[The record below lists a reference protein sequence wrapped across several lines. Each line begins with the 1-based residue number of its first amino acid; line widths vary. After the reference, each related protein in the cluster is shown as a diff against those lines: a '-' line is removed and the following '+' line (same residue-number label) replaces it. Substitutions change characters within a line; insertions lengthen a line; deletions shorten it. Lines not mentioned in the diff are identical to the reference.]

1 MPELGSA
8 YLVEDTLGLR
18 CFTFPMGVR
27 TVRFFAMKDG
37 PEQWTLIDCG
47 LPGHVTSVL
56 DEGQLPGRITRVIL
70 THADADH
77 IGGVAE
83 LLARFPNCEVC
94 CHPLDCVWCANH
106 DLLVRERYGCARKQ
120 YGFGY
125 LIEIQDAFR
134 AACGDDFQISC
145 LLNAGDTLAIGG
157 VVWRVLHLP
166 GHSLGHIGLYSSTDG
181 VLLGGDA
188 VLGDGPPDASGAPS
202 MPPTHQFIRDY
213 LSTLCLLEALPIQHA
228 LFAHW
233 PAMNAEALRE
243 FIQTSRRVVARHLAW
258 LVNRLNAP
266 ASFEEL
272 LEELNA
278 RESCWAESENA
289 HFQYA
294 LVGYLDYLREHGI
307 QCDLKSI

>member
-1 MPELGSA
+1 MPELENSFQVDEQVG
-8 YLVEDTLGLR
+8 VR

-27 TVRFFAMKDG
+27 SVRFFALPDG
-37 PEQWTLIDCG
+37 DDAWTLVDCG
-47 LPGHVTSVL
+47 LPGHVTEVL
-56 DEGQLPGRITRVIL
+56 DAGDLKGRISRVII

-77 IGGVAE
+77 LGSVAE
-83 LLARFPNCEVC
+83 ILQRFPECKVL
-94 CHPLDCVWCANH
+94 CHPLDRAWCEDH
-106 DLLVRERYGCARKQ
+106 DLMVSERYGCAAVP
-120 YGFGY
+120 YGY
-125 LIEIQDAFR
+125 AYPEEVQ
-134 AACGDDFQISC
+134 AALRGASGHDFSVTN
-145 LLNAGDTLAIGG
+145 LVDAGDILRIGDKT
-157 VVWRVLHLP
+157 WQVLHLP
-166 GHSLGHIGLYSSTDG
+166 GHSPGHIGLYSSTDG

-243 FIQTSRRVVARHLAW
+243 FIQRSRRVVARHLAW